1 MKKILICFKLELLE
15 MKLYIKLGQNPRSFR
30 CLGEILSKK
39 GDKKLRDSSNNEIKI
54 NSLSKVSG
62 ENILKHFY
70 SD

>member
-15 MKLYIKLGQNPRSFR
+15 MKLYIKLGQRSFR

-54 NSLSKVSG
+54 NGLSKVSG

>member
-1 MKKILICFKLELLE
+1 
-15 MKLYIKLGQNPRSFR
+15 MKLYIKLGQNARSFR

-39 GDKKLRDSSNNEIKI
+39 GDKKLRNSSNNEIKI
-54 NSLSKVSG
+54 TGFSKVSG